1 MRPIVTMEFLAR
13 GGSASNVCIMAK
25 TGGGAEPAQR
35 SATIYQVAEAAG
47 VSPSTVSRAFSRPG
61 RVSDQTAARIHRIA
75 AELGYR
81 TEAVFRAERPAR
93 TQMIGLAISDITN
106 PFYFNIIRGAE
117 QVANEAG
124 FSIVLAD
131 AQESGDLER
140 ELFDRTLPILDGL
153 VVVSSRVSDTALRG
167 MAKKVPTVVLNRQVS
182 GLPCLTSD
190 NQRGMRRAL
199 EHLGELGHRKVA
211 YLAGPEAS
219 WVDGTRWRSFRE
231 ACQEL
236 SIDDCRYGPVAP
248 TVRGGLLASQHLGP
262 HGETAVVCYN
272 DLIAIGV
279 LRGLARRG
287 VEVPKDFSVVGFDN
301 TFASD
306 LVTPALTTVA
316 APLRQLGE
324 SATQAVLGQI
334 RSHGQPREML
344 NTLPMKLVVREST
357 GPAPRRG
364 L

>member
-1 MRPIVTMEFLAR
+1 
-13 GGSASNVCIMAK
+13 MA
-25 TGGGAEPAQR
+25 TDGATEDAGR

-61 RVSDQTAARIHRIA
+61 RVSDKTAARIHEIA
-75 AELGYR
+75 RELGYR
-81 TEAVFRAERPAR
+81 TDAVFRAERPAR
-93 TQMIGLAISDITN
+93 TRMIGLVISDITN

-117 QVANEAG
+117 HVANEAG

-140 ELFDRTLPILDGL
+140 AFFERTLPALDGL
-153 VVVSSRVSDTALRG
+153 VIVTSRVSDTALRG

-199 EHLGELGHRKVA
+199 EHLGELGHRRVA

-219 WVDGTRWRSFRE
+219 WVDGTRWRAFRE
-231 ACQEL
+231 ACAEL
-236 SIDDCRYGPVAP
+236 SVDDCRYGPVAP
-248 TVRGGLLASQHLGP
+248 TVRGGLIASQQLGS
-262 HGETAVVCYN
+262 HGETAVVCFN
-272 DLIAIGV
+272 DLTAIGV
-279 LRGLARRG
+279 LRGLAHCG
-287 VEVPKDFSVVGFDN
+287 VEVPQDFSVMGFDN

-324 SATQAVLGQI
+324 SATQAVLAMI
-334 RSHGQPREML
+334 RSQKALPHDTMS
-344 NTLPMKLVVREST
+344 TMPMKLVVREST
-357 GPAPRRG
+357 GRAPRRG
-364 L
+364 I